1 MSRICPVVQKRY
13 CRAVVPHRFTRRL
26 VFAWFAAFA
35 ALAILF
41 GGEAVAQ
48 AKEARKVADAQ
59 RLEVPGF
66 PDAFYYRPRGRGM
79 KPVLVYLHGRGA
91 NPAEDCRKW
100 AHVATQFGWV
110 LCPSG
115 PEDRGDGARG
125 WANNPTAGGQD
136 IKAALDALRAKYKR
150 RVQLHGNVLI
160 GFSEGAFIAMQVGL
174 HDPQTWSRWLI
185 LAANDQY
192 WFGDAKIVLEENRRR
207 IKKVYLLTGES
218 DEVAPNT
225 LRVADMLK
233 AAKVPHRVRIAQGM
247 GHEVPGERMRS
258 MYRRPLAWLLA
269 QPHRRHPHS

>member
-1 MSRICPVVQKRY
+1 VHVSPSTKSLSSRLL
-13 CRAVVPHRFTRRL
+13 AV
-26 VFAWFAAFA
+26 FA
-35 ALAILF
+35 ALFVLF
-41 GGEAVAQ
+41 GVEAVAW
-48 AKEARKVADAQ
+48 AKAAHKVADAE
-59 RLEVPGF
+59 RLEVPGYA
-66 PDAFYYRPRGRGM
+66 DAFYYKPRGRGL
-79 KPVLVYLHGRGA
+79 KPVLVYLHGRGG

-115 PEDRGDGARG
+115 PEDRGEGARA
-125 WANNPTAGGQD
+125 WNNNANLGGV
-136 IKAALDALRAKYKR
+136 IAKASLDALRAKYKH

-160 GFSEGAFIAMQVGL
+160 GFSEGAFVAMQVGL

-192 WFGDAKIVLEENRRR
+192 WWGDAKQILTDNRKR
-207 IKKVYLLTGES
+207 IKRVYLLTGET

-225 LRVADMLK
+225 LRVADILK
-233 AAKVPHRVRIAQGM
+233 DAKVSHKVRIAPNM

-269 QPHRRHPHS
+269 HG